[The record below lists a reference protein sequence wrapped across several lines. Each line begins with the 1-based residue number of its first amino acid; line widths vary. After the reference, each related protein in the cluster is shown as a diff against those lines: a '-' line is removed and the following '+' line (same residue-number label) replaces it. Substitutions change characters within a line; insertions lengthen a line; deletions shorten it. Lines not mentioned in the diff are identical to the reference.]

1 MGSRPRGRRR
11 GQPGRPGAE
20 VRTPRRLGRLG
31 AVLEACEGRTG
42 RAQPR
47 ESGTVVPL
55 PLGAASVTAPRRPR
69 CARVRLRRGMPRS
82 ACGERFLLT
91 VRGQVPCVRAWGA
104 GARRWFTEYFIKM
117 ALKRNAVVRRRL
129 CLWHATLSLLRF
141 LSEMRSPCLK
151 RRGRDPWGRKSKPN
165 KYTWAFGGPQT
176 WCLSNDVVGEKR
188 VKVLALSYTHLTEQ
202 SVQMVWNIRKLAS
215 SVLRYQKLLQLSCFA
230 ALVRPDNLDRAEQLY
245 SFKKIGAE
253 LFFSVHCD

>member
-1 MGSRPRGRRR
+1 MGSRRRGRRR

-31 AVLEACEGRTG
+31 AVLEACEGLTG
-42 RAQPR
+42 RSQPR
-47 ESGTVVPL
+47 ESGAVVPL

-104 GARRWFTEYFIKM
+104 GARHWFTEYFIKM

-151 RRGRDPWGRKSKPN
+151 RRGRDPWGGKK
-165 KYTWAFGGPQT
+165 QT
-176 WCLSNDVVGEKR
+176 KKVYLGVWGTPDVVFVQPCGRGEKGEG
-188 VKVLALSYTHLTEQ
+188 VGVVLHQPYRTVCADGVEYREAG
-202 SVQMVWNIRKLAS
+202 KF
-215 SVLRYQKLLQLSCFA
+215 C
-230 ALVRPDNLDRAEQLY
+230 AEI
-245 SFKKIGAE
+245 SKTSTAE
-253 LFFSVHCD
+253 LFCSPGSTRQFR